1 MPLNLV
7 MIARENLVIL
17 IQYCQ
22 IFWPIISKEII
33 LFQFVDIFSKRF
45 FEVTK
50 ETMLLTLTD
59 RSLFRIEFLLLAVN
73 WRKMEDA

>member
-7 MIARENLVIL
+7 MIARENLAIL

-33 LFQFVDIFSKRF
+33 LFQFVDIFSNWF